1 MAAAVSTTRL
11 RFGVLVAS
19 VALLGCDGGDS
30 GPTRGRTPGETIPAA
45 EPARAPL
52 CAPLRSRVVG
62 RVVTRAAT
70 ELSGL
75 AVSRSQAGVLWTHN
89 DSGDRARILAL
100 APDGGLIAD
109 VAVSGAE
116 NVDWEDLA
124 IGQGDGGDVLYLGDI
139 GDNLAVR
146 SAVVVYRVPEPPLR
160 GGAPSATG
168 PARRLVL
175 RYPDG
180 PHDAEALLVDPASGA
195 LVIATKGFRG
205 ASRLYV
211 ADRPSSTTATTLR
224 AVGEV
229 RLEEPALITA
239 GDVSADGRTI
249 ALRTYESVFVWSRHR
264 NEPLAAAV
272 RRPPCTAPADL
283 LVEGQGEALA
293 LTSDGTAFYTV
304 PEGERPA
311 LRRHAPED

>member
-1 MAAAVSTTRL
+1 M
-11 RFGVLVAS
+11 
-19 VALLGCDGGDS
+19 
-30 GPTRGRTPGETIPAA
+30 PAA
-45 EPARAPL
+45 EPHRAPL
-52 CAPLRSRVVG
+52 CTSLHSRVVG
-62 RVVTRAAT
+62 RVGTRAAT

-89 DSGDRARILAL
+89 DSGDRARVLAL
-100 APDGGLIAD
+100 APDGRLLAD
-109 VAVSGAE
+109 VAVTGAE
-116 NVDWEDLA
+116 NVDWEDIA
-124 IGQGDGGDVLYLGDI
+124 IGRGGGGDVLYLGDI

-146 SAVVVYRVPEPPLR
+146 SAVVVYRVPAPRLR

-180 PHDAEALLVDPASGA
+180 PRDAEALLVDPASGA
-195 LVIATKGFRG
+195 LLIVAKGSRG
-205 ASRLYV
+205 ASRLYA
-211 ADRPSSTTATTLR
+211 ADHSSGDTATTLR

-229 RLEEPALITA
+229 RLEEPSLITA
-239 GDVSADGRTI
+239 GAVSADGRTI

-264 NEPLAAAV
+264 RERLAAAM
-272 RRPPCTAPADL
+272 RRPPCAAPADL
-283 LVEGQGEALA
+283 LVDGQGEALG

-311 LRRHAPED
+311 LRRYAPEE